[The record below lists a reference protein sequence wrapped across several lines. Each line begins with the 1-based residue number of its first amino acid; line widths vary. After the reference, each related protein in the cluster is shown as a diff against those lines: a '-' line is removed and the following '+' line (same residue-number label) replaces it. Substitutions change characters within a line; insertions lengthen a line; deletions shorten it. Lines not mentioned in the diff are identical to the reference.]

1 MNLRPYQREDLT
13 KSLRDIMAGKKR
25 NLIVWATGLGKTVL
39 MAHIVGKIRE
49 KRALIIV
56 NREELV
62 WQTVD
67 KIKASYPDISVSVE
81 KAEHRSNPNS
91 VVVVASVQ
99 TIGSAKNNEDG
110 TPVFSKR
117 LQSLDP
123 STFDIVMVDEC
134 HRSSADSYRNVL
146 KYFQVY
152 RSDSKYNDPNRIL
165 FGLTATPNRSDNKG
179 LGEFFDNITATRDIR
194 WGIQNGYL
202 ADIEAYRVETTVDIS
217 DVRVTAGEFN
227 AKDLEKKINTPARNE
242 LVVKKYLEITGG
254 KKALFFTVDIQHAED
269 LAAELVRQGV
279 KASAVSSRT
288 SDDMRRQIFEM
299 HKSGQLTALCG
310 ATIFCLDEK
319 TEILTSE
326 GWRGIDSISE
336 SDHVANWWGDWSV
349 TFEPPLEVFKR
360 KQYPGEKILHLSSP
374 RRDIRITED
383 HNMAVL
389 KPTGIKKV
397 SWLDRARLLKVKA
410 KNIGFMG
417 PVFIPA
423 CGEASPAKFNESMF
437 SPKPIEKKRFISY
450 TSSLLRKKGYNLEQS
465 IAESE
470 RRYARKSKLQKKS
483 PKELSLEECMF
494 IGFWLGDG
502 GKLELQHGG
511 VEFKISQSLRNQHN
525 ISWLEK
531 IISKIGVHSIKREK
545 KPTRTAKRTDFD
557 YLEWSFPRGT
567 GGGCQERDG
576 LYAIEDYL
584 DKNGSNLLWGL
595 SRDQFDALLYGLWRA
610 DGNHKKDENRGKTF
624 HIYSINTKFLDTLQA
639 IASVRGLQANIHPK
653 NEKTTTGTISI
664 SSDRYFG
671 YNTGGSKLVESDSSG
686 ERVWCVKSTSGFII
700 TRRNGK
706 VAVLG
711 NCEGYDDPTIEVG
724 CMVRPFRSGLIYRQA
739 VGRVLR
745 PYPAP
750 EALSAMRANGV
761 EPPWI
766 KPCAIIIDYVDVSSR
781 HSLLTVPSLF
791 GLSPKLDAKG
801 QRVEAMVKEMEGIL
815 DKLPEKLKNKTKL
828 EEIEDIA
835 NLQGIVE
842 KVDLISAPET
852 PEEVTRASELSWIK
866 KGDSYILNTPTKTNS
881 IRRNTNGHYEIR
893 SSKNGISSFI
903 GVSDTLEN
911 AIRRVEKS
919 LSPDD
924 RSMANREAGWRS
936 NPISDKQVDLL
947 AKIDKSGLAKAGG
960 NASAYKAI
968 LRSSMS
974 AGQAQALISSLLS
987 RRL

>member
-81 KAEHRSNPNS
+81 KAEHRSDPNS
-91 VVVVASVQ
+91 EVVVASVQ

-123 STFDIVMVDEC
+123 GTFDIVMVDEC

-152 RSDSKYNDPNRIL
+152 RSDSKYNDPGRIL

-217 DVRVTAGEFN
+217 DVRITAGEFN

-288 SDDMRRQIFEM
+288 PDDMRRQIFEI

-310 ATIFCLDEK
+310 A
-319 TEILTSE
+319 
-326 GWRGIDSISE
+326 
-336 SDHVANWWGDWSV
+336 N
-349 TFEPPLEVFKR
+349 VF
-360 KQYPGEKILHLSSP
+360 L
-374 RRDIRITED
+374 
-383 HNMAVL
+383 
-389 KPTGIKKV
+389 
-397 SWLDRARLLKVKA
+397 
-410 KNIGFMG
+410 
-417 PVFIPA
+417 
-423 CGEASPAKFNESMF
+423 
-437 SPKPIEKKRFISY
+437 
-450 TSSLLRKKGYNLEQS
+450 
-465 IAESE
+465 
-470 RRYARKSKLQKKS
+470 
-483 PKELSLEECMF
+483 
-494 IGFWLGDG
+494 
-502 GKLELQHGG
+502 
-511 VEFKISQSLRNQHN
+511 
-525 ISWLEK
+525 
-531 IISKIGVHSIKREK
+531 
-545 KPTRTAKRTDFD
+545 
-557 YLEWSFPRGT
+557 
-567 GGGCQERDG
+567 
-576 LYAIEDYL
+576 
-584 DKNGSNLLWGL
+584 
-595 SRDQFDALLYGLWRA
+595 
-610 DGNHKKDENRGKTF
+610 
-624 HIYSINTKFLDTLQA
+624 
-639 IASVRGLQANIHPK
+639 
-653 NEKTTTGTISI
+653 
-664 SSDRYFG
+664 
-671 YNTGGSKLVESDSSG
+671 
-686 ERVWCVKSTSGFII
+686 
-700 TRRNGK
+700 
-706 VAVLG
+706 
-711 NCEGYDDPTIEVG
+711 EGYDDPTIEVG

-750 EALSAMRANGV
+750 EALSAMRSEGV
-761 EPPWI
+761 EPSWI

-791 GLSPKLDAKG
+791 GLSPKLDPKG
-801 QRVEAMVKEMEGIL
+801 KRVEAMAKEMEGLI
-815 DKLPEKLKNKTKL
+815 DKLPEKLKKKTKL
-828 EEIEDIA
+828 EEIDDPA
-835 NLQGIVE
+835 SLQGIIE
-842 KVDLISAPET
+842 RVDLISAPET
-852 PEEVTRASELSWIK
+852 PDEVVKVSGMSWIK
-866 KGDSYILNTPTKTNS
+866 KGDSYILNLPTKTSS
-881 IRRNTNGHYEIR
+881 IRKNLSGHYEIR
-893 SSKNGISSFI
+893 SSRNGISSFV

-911 AIRRVEKS
+911 AIRRVEKT
-919 LSPDD
+919 LSPED

-947 AKIDKSGLAKAGG
+947 AKIDRGGLAKAGG
-960 NASAYKAI
+960 NTNAYKAI

>member
-81 KAEHRSNPNS
+81 KAEHRSDPNS
-91 VVVVASVQ
+91 EVVVASVQ

-123 STFDIVMVDEC
+123 GTFDIVMVDEC

-152 RSDSKYNDPNRIL
+152 RSDSKYNDPGRIL

-217 DVRVTAGEFN
+217 DVRITAGEFN

-288 SDDMRRQIFEM
+288 PDDMRRQIFEM

-310 ATIFCLDEK
+310 A
-319 TEILTSE
+319 
-326 GWRGIDSISE
+326 
-336 SDHVANWWGDWSV
+336 N
-349 TFEPPLEVFKR
+349 VF
-360 KQYPGEKILHLSSP
+360 L
-374 RRDIRITED
+374 
-383 HNMAVL
+383 
-389 KPTGIKKV
+389 
-397 SWLDRARLLKVKA
+397 
-410 KNIGFMG
+410 
-417 PVFIPA
+417 
-423 CGEASPAKFNESMF
+423 
-437 SPKPIEKKRFISY
+437 
-450 TSSLLRKKGYNLEQS
+450 
-465 IAESE
+465 
-470 RRYARKSKLQKKS
+470 
-483 PKELSLEECMF
+483 
-494 IGFWLGDG
+494 
-502 GKLELQHGG
+502 
-511 VEFKISQSLRNQHN
+511 
-525 ISWLEK
+525 
-531 IISKIGVHSIKREK
+531 
-545 KPTRTAKRTDFD
+545 
-557 YLEWSFPRGT
+557 
-567 GGGCQERDG
+567 
-576 LYAIEDYL
+576 
-584 DKNGSNLLWGL
+584 
-595 SRDQFDALLYGLWRA
+595 
-610 DGNHKKDENRGKTF
+610 
-624 HIYSINTKFLDTLQA
+624 
-639 IASVRGLQANIHPK
+639 
-653 NEKTTTGTISI
+653 
-664 SSDRYFG
+664 
-671 YNTGGSKLVESDSSG
+671 
-686 ERVWCVKSTSGFII
+686 
-700 TRRNGK
+700 
-706 VAVLG
+706 
-711 NCEGYDDPTIEVG
+711 EGYDDPTIEVG

-750 EALSAMRANGV
+750 EALSAMRSEGV

-791 GLSPKLDAKG
+791 GLSPKLDPKG
-801 QRVEAMVKEMEGIL
+801 KRVEAMAKEMEGLI
-815 DKLPEKLKNKTKL
+815 DKLPEKLKKKTKL
-828 EEIEDIA
+828 EEIDDPA
-835 NLQGIVE
+835 SLQGIIE
-842 KVDLISAPET
+842 RVDLISAPET
-852 PEEVTRASELSWIK
+852 PDEVVKVSGMSWIK
-866 KGDSYILNTPTKTNS
+866 KGDSYILNLPTKTSS
-881 IRRNTNGHYEIR
+881 IRKNLSGHYEIR
-893 SSKNGISSFI
+893 SSRNGISSFV

-911 AIRRVEKS
+911 AIRRVEKT
-919 LSPDD
+919 LSPED

-947 AKIDKSGLAKAGG
+947 AKIDRGGLAKAGG
-960 NASAYKAI
+960 NTNAYKAI

>member
-81 KAEHRSNPNS
+81 KAEHRSDPNS
-91 VVVVASVQ
+91 EVVVASVQ

-123 STFDIVMVDEC
+123 GTFDIVMVDEC

-152 RSDSKYNDPNRIL
+152 RSDSKYNDPGRIL

-217 DVRVTAGEFN
+217 DVRITAGEFN

-288 SDDMRRQIFEM
+288 PDDMRRQIFEM

-310 ATIFCLDEK
+310 A
-319 TEILTSE
+319 
-326 GWRGIDSISE
+326 
-336 SDHVANWWGDWSV
+336 N
-349 TFEPPLEVFKR
+349 VF
-360 KQYPGEKILHLSSP
+360 L
-374 RRDIRITED
+374 
-383 HNMAVL
+383 
-389 KPTGIKKV
+389 
-397 SWLDRARLLKVKA
+397 
-410 KNIGFMG
+410 
-417 PVFIPA
+417 
-423 CGEASPAKFNESMF
+423 
-437 SPKPIEKKRFISY
+437 
-450 TSSLLRKKGYNLEQS
+450 
-465 IAESE
+465 
-470 RRYARKSKLQKKS
+470 
-483 PKELSLEECMF
+483 
-494 IGFWLGDG
+494 
-502 GKLELQHGG
+502 
-511 VEFKISQSLRNQHN
+511 
-525 ISWLEK
+525 
-531 IISKIGVHSIKREK
+531 
-545 KPTRTAKRTDFD
+545 
-557 YLEWSFPRGT
+557 
-567 GGGCQERDG
+567 
-576 LYAIEDYL
+576 
-584 DKNGSNLLWGL
+584 
-595 SRDQFDALLYGLWRA
+595 
-610 DGNHKKDENRGKTF
+610 
-624 HIYSINTKFLDTLQA
+624 
-639 IASVRGLQANIHPK
+639 
-653 NEKTTTGTISI
+653 
-664 SSDRYFG
+664 
-671 YNTGGSKLVESDSSG
+671 
-686 ERVWCVKSTSGFII
+686 
-700 TRRNGK
+700 
-706 VAVLG
+706 
-711 NCEGYDDPTIEVG
+711 EGYDDPTIEVG

-750 EALSAMRANGV
+750 EALSAMRSEGV
-761 EPPWI
+761 EPSWI

-791 GLSPKLDAKG
+791 GLSPKLDPKG
-801 QRVEAMVKEMEGIL
+801 KRVEAMAKEMEGLI
-815 DKLPEKLKNKTKL
+815 DKLPEKLKKKTKL
-828 EEIEDIA
+828 EEIDDPA
-835 NLQGIVE
+835 SLQGIIE
-842 KVDLISAPET
+842 RVDLISAPET
-852 PEEVTRASELSWIK
+852 PDEVVKVSGMSWIK
-866 KGDSYILNTPTKTNS
+866 KGDSYILNLPTKTSS
-881 IRRNTNGHYEIR
+881 IRKNLSGHYEIR
-893 SSKNGISSFI
+893 SSRNGISSFV

-911 AIRRVEKS
+911 AIRRVEKT
-919 LSPDD
+919 LSPED

-947 AKIDKSGLAKAGG
+947 AKIDRGGLAKAGG
-960 NASAYKAI
+960 NTNAYKAI

>member
-81 KAEHRSNPNS
+81 KAEHRSDPNS
-91 VVVVASVQ
+91 EVVVASVQ

-123 STFDIVMVDEC
+123 GTFDIVMVDEC

-152 RSDSKYNDPNRIL
+152 RSDSKYNDPGRIL

-217 DVRVTAGEFN
+217 DVRITAGEFN

-288 SDDMRRQIFEM
+288 PDDMRRQVFEM

-310 ATIFCLDEK
+310 A
-319 TEILTSE
+319 
-326 GWRGIDSISE
+326 
-336 SDHVANWWGDWSV
+336 N
-349 TFEPPLEVFKR
+349 VF
-360 KQYPGEKILHLSSP
+360 L
-374 RRDIRITED
+374 
-383 HNMAVL
+383 
-389 KPTGIKKV
+389 
-397 SWLDRARLLKVKA
+397 
-410 KNIGFMG
+410 
-417 PVFIPA
+417 
-423 CGEASPAKFNESMF
+423 
-437 SPKPIEKKRFISY
+437 
-450 TSSLLRKKGYNLEQS
+450 
-465 IAESE
+465 
-470 RRYARKSKLQKKS
+470 
-483 PKELSLEECMF
+483 
-494 IGFWLGDG
+494 
-502 GKLELQHGG
+502 
-511 VEFKISQSLRNQHN
+511 
-525 ISWLEK
+525 
-531 IISKIGVHSIKREK
+531 
-545 KPTRTAKRTDFD
+545 
-557 YLEWSFPRGT
+557 
-567 GGGCQERDG
+567 
-576 LYAIEDYL
+576 
-584 DKNGSNLLWGL
+584 
-595 SRDQFDALLYGLWRA
+595 
-610 DGNHKKDENRGKTF
+610 
-624 HIYSINTKFLDTLQA
+624 
-639 IASVRGLQANIHPK
+639 
-653 NEKTTTGTISI
+653 
-664 SSDRYFG
+664 
-671 YNTGGSKLVESDSSG
+671 
-686 ERVWCVKSTSGFII
+686 
-700 TRRNGK
+700 
-706 VAVLG
+706 
-711 NCEGYDDPTIEVG
+711 EGYDDPTIEVG

-750 EALSAMRANGV
+750 EALSAMRSEGV
-761 EPPWI
+761 EPSWI

-791 GLSPKLDAKG
+791 GLSPKLDPKG
-801 QRVEAMVKEMEGIL
+801 KRVEAMAKEMEGLI
-815 DKLPEKLKNKTKL
+815 DKLPEKLKKKTKL
-828 EEIEDIA
+828 EEIDDPA
-835 NLQGIVE
+835 SLQGIIE
-842 KVDLISAPET
+842 RVDLISAPET
-852 PEEVTRASELSWIK
+852 PDEVVKVSGMSWIK
-866 KGDSYILNTPTKTNS
+866 KGDSYILNLPTKTSS
-881 IRRNTNGHYEIR
+881 IRKNLSGHYEIR
-893 SSKNGISSFI
+893 SSRNGISSFV

-911 AIRRVEKS
+911 AIRRVEKT
-919 LSPDD
+919 LSPED

-947 AKIDKSGLAKAGG
+947 AKIDRGGLAKAGG
-960 NASAYKAI
+960 NTNAYKAI